1 MAWKIIFNYQDG
13 GQIKVSNNNRKLTK
27 ELAEKYQKQYA
38 RPSNDGGT
46 VYICQYKTCKP
57 APLADYINGKG

>member
-27 ELAEKYQKQYA
+27 ELAEKYQKQSA

-46 VYICQYKTCKP
+46 VYISPYKTCKP
-57 APLADYINGKG
+57 TPLADYINGKG

>member
-27 ELAEKYQKQYA
+27 ELAEKYQQQYA
-38 RPSNDGGT
+38 RPYNDGGT
-46 VYICQYKTCKP
+46 VYISPYRNCKP
-57 APLADYINGKG
+57 TPLADYINGKG